1 MAPSVSLALDRGD
14 AAIFEITTA
23 APGPAGQLPLTAD
36 DLLHKPSGD
45 VFGWSLDVG
54 MGWAPSAVRQ
64 PQMLLL
70 STLGGMREPDGTPLA
85 LGYHTGHWEVGLLMR
100 EAALTCRATGWTPFA
115 GFCTDPCDGR
125 SQGTPGMFDSLP
137 YRNDAAI
144 VLGRLIRSLPTR
156 AAVLGVAT
164 CDKGLPAMLMAVAG
178 AGDLPVGIVPGGVT
192 LPATDGEDAGTV
204 QTIGARFAHGL
215 ISLEEAAAMGCRAC
229 ASPGGGCQ
237 FLGTAASAQV
247 VAEALGLAVPHTAL
261 APSGQPIW
269 LDGAIRTVHG
279 IQAQQAL
286 GWSARAIVT
295 DAAIRN
301 AMVTHAAFGGS
312 TNLLLHVP
320 AIAHAAGLTRPGL
333 ADWMAVNRA
342 VPRLVDALP
351 AGPHPTVRVHLAG
364 GVPEVLLHLRALG
377 LLETDV
383 PTASGVTLDQ
393 ALDWWE
399 QSERRVRCRE
409 VLRQRDKVEPDAV
422 ILPPRVAAATGLTS
436 TVCFVGGNLAPDGA
450 IVKSTAIARDL
461 LGPDG
466 VYRHVGPARVF
477 TSEADAIRAI
487 KGHDSTALQPGEVVV
502 VAGIGPM
509 GTGMEEVY
517 QVTSALK
524 HLPRLRSTPLLTD
537 ARFSGVSTG
546 PCVGHIGPEALAGG
560 PLGRLRDGDLLR
572 VEIDTRLL
580 TGRVDLVAED
590 ATTGQLLP
598 DTVTLAARTPH
609 PALAPHP
616 LLPDATR
623 LWAALQAAS
632 GGTWGGC
639 VYDVDAI
646 TARLAVT
653 PDV

>member
-1 MAPSVSLALDRGD
+1 MSTTPSGPPALDRGD
-14 AAIFEITTA
+14 AAIFDITTA
-23 APGPAGQLPLTAD
+23 APGPAGQLPFTPD
-36 DLLHKPSGD
+36 DLRRKPSGD
-45 VFGWSLDVG
+45 LFGWSLDVG
-54 MGWAPSAVRQ
+54 MGWAPDAVRQ

-70 STLGGMREPDGTPLA
+70 STLGGMREPDGSPLA

-100 EAALTCRATGWTPFA
+100 EAALTCRASGWTPFA

-137 YRNDAAI
+137 YRNDAAT

-156 AAVLGVAT
+156 SAVLGVAT

-178 AGDLPVGIVPGGVT
+178 AGDLPVAIVPGGVT
-192 LPATDGEDAGTV
+192 LPPAQGEDAGTI
-204 QTIGARFAHGL
+204 QTIGARFSHGL
-215 ISLEEAAAMGCRAC
+215 LTLEESAALGCRAC

-247 VAEALGLAVPHTAL
+247 VAEAMGLAPTHSAL

-269 LDGAIRTVHG
+269 LDGAARAVHG
-279 IQAQQAL
+279 LLAQRAL
-286 GWSARAIVT
+286 GWSAQTLVT
-295 DAAIRN
+295 PASIRN

-320 AIAHAAGLTRPGL
+320 AIAHAAGLARPTIE
-333 ADWMAVNRA
+333 DWQAVNRA

-351 AGPHPTVRVHLAG
+351 AGPHPTVRVFLAG
-364 GVPEVLLHLRALG
+364 GVPEVLLHLRRLG
-377 LLETDV
+377 LLDTRV
-383 PTASGVTLDQ
+383 PTCGGITLDE

-399 QSERRVRCRE
+399 HSERRQRCRQ
-409 VLRQRDKVEPDAV
+409 VLRDRDGVEPDQV
-422 ILPPRVAAATGLTS
+422 IMPPRAAAASGLTS
-436 TVCFVGGNLAPDGA
+436 TVCFLRGTLAPEGA
-450 IVKSTAIARDL
+450 VVKSTAIARDL
-461 LGPDG
+461 LGADG
-466 VYRHVGPARVF
+466 VFRHVGPARVF
-477 TSEADAIRAI
+477 TSESAAIEAI
-487 KGHDSTALQPGEVVV
+487 KGHDPATALVPGEVVV

-524 HLPRLRSTPLLTD
+524 HLPKFRGTPLITD

-546 PCVGHIGPEALAGG
+546 PCVGHVGPEALTGG
-560 PLGRLRDGDLLR
+560 PIGRLRDGDTVR
-572 VEIDTRLL
+572 VEIDTRTLA
-580 TGRVDLVAED
+580 GSIDLVRRDEASGE
-590 ATTGQLLP
+590 LVP
-598 DTVTLAARTPH
+598 DVETLATRTPH

-616 LLPDATR
+616 KLPPATR

-646 TARLAVT
+646 VGKLNA
-653 PDV
+653 

>member
-1 MAPSVSLALDRGD
+1 MVHDPAVPRALDRGD
-14 AAIFEITTA
+14 PAIFDITSA
-23 APGPAGQLPLTAD
+23 APGPVGQLPLTPA
-36 DLLHKPSGD
+36 DLLRRPSGD
-45 VFGWSLDVG
+45 LFGWSLDVG
-54 MGWAPSAVRQ
+54 MGWAPDAVRQ

-70 STLGGMREPDGTPLA
+70 STLGGMREPDGRPLA

-137 YRNDAAI
+137 YRNDAAT
-144 VLGRLIRSLPTR
+144 VLGRLVRSLPTR

-178 AGDLPVGIVPGGVT
+178 AGDLPVAIVPGGVT

-204 QTIGARFAHGL
+204 QTIGARFSHGL
-215 ISLEEAAAMGCRAC
+215 ISLEEAAALGCRAC

-247 VAEALGLAVPHTAL
+247 VAEALGLAVPHSAL
-261 APSGQPIW
+261 APSGQAIW
-269 LDGAIRTVHG
+269 LDGAARAVYG
-279 IQAQQAL
+279 LQAQAGL
-286 GWSARAIVT
+286 GWSARTLVT
-295 DAAIRN
+295 DASIRN

-333 ADWMAVNRA
+333 DDWTAVNRA

-351 AGPHPTVRVHLAG
+351 AGPHPTVRVYLAG

-377 LLETDV
+377 LLDTRV
-383 PTASGVTLDQ
+383 PTCTGLTLDEV
-393 ALDWWE
+393 LDWWE
-399 QSERRVRCRE
+399 QSERRARCRQR
-409 VLRQRDKVEPDAV
+409 LRDDGVDPDAV
-422 ILPPRVAAATGLTS
+422 VLPPASASAAGLTS
-436 TVCFVGGNLAPDGA
+436 TVCFVRGDLAPDGA
-450 IVKSTAIARDL
+450 VVKSTAIARDL
-461 LGPDG
+461 LDDDG

-477 TSEADAIRAI
+477 TSEAGAIRAI
-487 KGHDSTALQPGEVVV
+487 KGQDAAPVHPGDVVV

-524 HLPRLRSTPLLTD
+524 HLPALRGTPLLTD

-560 PLGRLRDGDLLR
+560 PLGRLRDGDLVR
-572 VEIDTRLL
+572 VEIDTRAL
-580 TGRVDLVAED
+580 TGRIDLVRHDEH
-590 ATTGQLLP
+590 TGQLIA
-598 DTVTLAARTPH
+598 DADTLARRSPH

-616 LLPDATR
+616 QLPAATR

-639 VYDVDAI
+639 VYDVEAI
-646 TARLAVT
+646 VDRLHT
-653 PDV
+653 P